1 MSAVS
6 GWWTEPG
13 GNGFVTPAPTE
24 GDQVTQI
31 TRTHGERHAVKLT
44 AIARTELSVNWSSIE
59 TTNLPDAARVSQL
72 IARLVDAKR
81 NPEPGAAAL

>member
-31 TRTHGERHAVKLT
+31 TRTHGDHRCVRLT
-44 AIARTELSVNWSSIE
+44 DIARAELSLDWVGIE

-72 IARLVDAKR
+72 IARLIDAKR
-81 NPEPGAAAL
+81 NPDPEAVAL